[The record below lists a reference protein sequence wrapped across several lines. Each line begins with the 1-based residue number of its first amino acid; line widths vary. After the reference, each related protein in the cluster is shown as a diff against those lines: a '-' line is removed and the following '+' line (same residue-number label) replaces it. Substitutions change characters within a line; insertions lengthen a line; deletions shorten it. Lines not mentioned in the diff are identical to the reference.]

1 MEKEERKFQKGC
13 LWDIFITLLEF
24 ESLCCNTTKVVRCT
38 LDSGKKSLFL
48 AYASLKPQKIPWRR
62 SQPYS
67 STTCYKSNKF
77 HLYAGDLIGICILPR
92 LNSVVVFLQAA
103 HTFIFLLKRFCTKI
117 TTAPSVN
124 SNYCVESSP
133 FDTWK
138 LFSGNNICCWIQRL
152 KNSEVANSC
161 EEATKND

>member
-38 LDSGKKSLFL
+38 LVLGKKSVSSIRL
-48 AYASLKPQKIPWRR
+48 SLKPQKIPWRR

-103 HTFIFLLKRFCTKI
+103 YFHLFAKTILHKNYNSAICKFKLLYGIIMICYMKI
-117 TTAPSVN
+117 VLWQQ
-124 SNYCVESSP
+124 Y
-133 FDTWK
+133 
-138 LFSGNNICCWIQRL
+138 LL
-152 KNSEVANSC
+152 LNSEI
-161 EEATKND
+161 EK